1 MPSEI
6 LGAIDF
12 NLKVDERQ
20 IERAFTKGAEKA
32 SEATGRSAAVPSGA
46 AGGAAGAGA
55 GGVIGQTIHHAA
67 LRVAGRLGGV
77 GEKAVG
83 LAGKLRVA
91 GRLGGVGEKAVG
103 LAGKAGGAG
112 GPLVVLTVAIMA
124 AVAVISQLT
133 KIGTKIVMQQRAQI
147 AHLAAVDPVM
157 ATLAATREIN
167 ETMRMMRRAVALR
180 ADAVKFDATV
190 ERIKDSLHEFG
201 TVIDEIK
208 LKAANFLLPAVEV
221 FAKWLPSSIGELAA
235 RMGSFGTGGGGL
247 VGWFLEIKRMR
258 KAVEEV
264 RDQGDKTQDDLLAN
278 KWFIEDLN
286 SFRTMK
292 DPRGNPTAPLI
303 PYRAP
308 TPPAGQP

>member
-67 LRVAGRLGGV
+67 
-77 GEKAVG
+77 
-83 LAGKLRVA
+83 LRVA

>member
-83 LAGKLRVA
+83 LAGK
-91 GRLGGVGEKAVG
+91 
-103 LAGKAGGAG
+103 AGGAG

-157 ATLAATREIN
+157 ATLAATRQIN
-167 ETMRMMRRAVALR
+167 ETMRMMHRAVALR